1 MSYNMV
7 ILYFRLLYFMSQIVL
22 YFQHSA
28 SVLSFYIY
36 VVSTLSTEKEI
47 RFKRISCTL
56 SPAYIQLSNQLQ
68 TGHWPVKCFLP
79 TDHLNYSLRSA
90 SSFDQT
96 NDPIMQGLN
105 ARCNISFKLYCLLL
119 YGYLFLFLKP
129 VSIPIFNRQHG
140 LQTTLLNVH
149 TLDNQTHISRSSNI
163 NQSHCSFRRIEQRWL
178 CEIILKRIV
187 LFTHFYQVFLV
198 LMVAE
203 MSLILRH
210 GVICGYIVKMWYDAL
225 KCVKWIPSR
234 TCSNVSWLYRGI
246 FIYTIYV

>member
-7 ILYFRLLYFMSQIVL
+7 ILCFRLLNFMSQIVL
-22 YFQHSA
+22 YIQHSA

-90 SSFDQT
+90 SSSDQT

-105 ARCNISFKLYCLLL
+105 ARAHCKISFKLYCLLL

-129 VSIPIFNRQHG
+129 VSTPIYNRPHG
-140 LQTTLLNVH
+140 LHTTLLNVH
-149 TLDNQTHISRSSNI
+149 TLDNIYPG
-163 NQSHCSFRRIEQRWL
+163 RRI
-178 CEIILKRIV
+178 
-187 LFTHFYQVFLV
+187 
-198 LMVAE
+198 
-203 MSLILRH
+203 LINPIAH
-210 GVICGYIVKMWYDAL
+210 SEGMNNDHSAKSY
-225 KCVKWIPSR
+225 
-234 TCSNVSWLYRGI
+234 
-246 FIYTIYV
+246 